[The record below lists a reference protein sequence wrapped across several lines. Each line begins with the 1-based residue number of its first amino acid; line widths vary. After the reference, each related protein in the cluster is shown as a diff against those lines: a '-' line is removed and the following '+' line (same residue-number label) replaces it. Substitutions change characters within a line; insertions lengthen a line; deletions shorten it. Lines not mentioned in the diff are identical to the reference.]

1 MWGSASPRRASRGS
15 RGSLGG
21 SVDAATASSEAAA
34 FDLLFPRRPASKS
47 KSAVAGPAHGPR
59 GFKDELWTFVPPSA
73 SDASPPGSPAASDK
87 TNASSSAGAIG
98 SSRARL
104 VWNRVAPEEEEREEE
119 ALPAYLSYAQPAF
132 AGLSAAA
139 APFQSERFP
148 PFGPAPSVSPPP
160 FALGDEHAEP
170 SAHVEEKTREL
181 AQALQEL
188 IRSQLAPP
196 EAPVSSAS
204 AVGCDCGP
212 LRSRVSELEGQVA
225 AMQAQMARLLDGSVS
240 PASGGGEAAAGSPGV
255 GLSDRISTLEGR
267 QSAFQSQLAQI
278 ARVLGV
284 PVGKHGKNSPLKTLV
299 QSLHDRIDERLAA
312 AEAQWGARAGGAVE
326 DAQDAPDAEASDAKS
341 ERTSTTSSVSNDLDT
356 APSPSTT
363 AVVPPPSTPQS
374 TTSLPMAAV
383 LSALAEEHEA
393 SLAKVSGYFEDR
405 LLQEGKH
412 RVALEARVHARLAQ
426 QEEWL
431 QQLEGEVSLRYDAAA
446 STAAQVTQLAAQMQT
461 LSVDA
466 KVDDKPGSKKRGT
479 TSPSASGSS
488 SSTAAAAASSP
499 ASTVAANEL
508 AAMRSALQQLQTLV
522 KQQQGELKSEASVR
536 RDAVLLVETQA
547 QAARDE
553 TRALAATSKGLK
565 LLVEKLV
572 RDTGSAEE
580 LLQQY
585 VSTITHQVA
594 SVTRQYVGAR
604 LRDNNRLI
612 DATLRARVPAYAAND
627 SERFVL
633 VQPETEADA
642 VGAGA
647 AGTVLRE
654 ADVDAD
660 ALRRFLPAPPPSP
673 STTSNGKPPPPA
685 ASAGRKPTPSPSQ
698 T

>member
-21 SVDAATASSEAAA
+21 SVDAATASRDAAA

-87 TNASSSAGAIG
+87 TSASSSAGAIG

-170 SAHVEEKTREL
+170 HAHVEEKTREL

-212 LRSRVSELEGQVA
+212 LRSRVSELETQVA
-225 AMQAQMARLLDGSVS
+225 AMQAQMARLLDGSTS

-284 PVGKHGKNSPLKTLV
+284 PVGKHGKNSPLKTLEV
-299 QSLHDRIDERLAA
+299 
-312 AEAQWGARAGGAVE
+312 
-326 DAQDAPDAEASDAKS
+326 PDAEALDAKS
-341 ERTSTTSSVSNDLDT
+341 ERTSTTSSVSNDLDAT
-356 APSPSTT
+356 PSPSTT
-363 AVVPPPSTPQS
+363 IAPPPSTPQS

-446 STAAQVTQLAAQMQT
+446 STAAQVTQLAVQLQS

-466 KVDDKPGSKKRGT
+466 KSDDKPGSKKRGT

-633 VQPETEADA
+633 VQPEAEADA